1 MEKSKYRTDTVS
13 IDTISYT
20 QHSEQLQPSPQ
31 NSLLLLQPDLIPH
44 TWQNFYTKKK
54 LMRN

>member
-1 MEKSKYRTDTVS
+1 MKKNKYRTDTIS

-20 QHSEQLQPSPQ
+20 QYSERQQPSPQ
-31 NSLLLLQPDLIPH
+31 KSPLLLQPDLIPH
-44 TWQNFYTKKK
+44 TWQNFYTKK